1 MNADAVTKAP
11 ATTPAIAIP
20 AAQLPDVKM
29 PFEGLEA
36 PWEGILTLVLV
47 VAVSMLIWTTILFLR
62 GQRARRNAPEP
73 DELGADRFS
82 WVFIVPALNEEMTIA
97 DSVSHLLALPLERR
111 KVIVV
116 DDASDDE
123 TPRLVAAID
132 HPDLVV
138 LRRELPEA
146 RTGKAGALNHAY
158 HHLSNLIGS
167 TPREEVI
174 TCVVD
179 ADGRIST
186 DAPIF
191 AAAQFADDEKLGGL
205 QSLVRIYNR
214 KHILTWFQN
223 IEFGVYGNLF
233 QSGRNAWGTA
243 GMGGN
248 GQYNRLAAL
257 DSMADANGPWRDSLS
272 EDQDLGLRLI
282 IAGWNGR
289 QDLRAAVDQQG
300 LPRLRPLLRQRT
312 RWAQGNLQSIGLIDD
327 LLHARH
333 GLVARI
339 ETVAYLLMPLWQGI
353 VGAGMLIA
361 LYLLVSDTAEVFA
374 DNSFKQIAFFYLLG
388 FGGTIMGAIA
398 SRAHEGPIGWIKGIL
413 IGQVYAFYTWMIWP
427 VLLRSTARQLTDRR
441 GWMKT
446 ERVSVEEETEDEP
459 MPVEQRR
466 AA

>member
-1 MNADAVTKAP
+1 
-11 ATTPAIAIP
+11 
-20 AAQLPDVKM
+20 M
-29 PFEGLEA
+29 PFEGLDA
-36 PWEGILTLVLV
+36 PWEGILTIVLA
-47 VAVSMLIWTTILFLR
+47 VAVSMLIWTTVLFIR

-73 DELGADRFS
+73 DELGADRFT
-82 WVFIVPALNEEMTIA
+82 WVFFVPALNEEMTII
-97 DSVSHLLALPLERR
+97 DSVKHLLALPLERR
-111 KVIVV
+111 KVIVI
-116 DDASDDE
+116 DDASDDD
-123 TPRLVAAID
+123 TPRLLAAID

-138 LRRELPEA
+138 LRRDLPDA
-146 RTGKAGALNHAY
+146 RIGKAGALNYAY
-158 HHLSNLIGS
+158 TRLTEIVGD

-179 ADGRIST
+179 ADGRIPS
-186 DAPIF
+186 DAPKY
-191 AAAQFADDEKLGGL
+191 AAAQFADDDLLGGL

-214 KHILTWFQN
+214 KHLLTWFQN
-223 IEFGVYGNLF
+223 VEFGVYGNLF

-257 DSMADANGPWRDSLS
+257 DSVCDENGPWRDSLS

-289 QDLRAAVDQQG
+289 QDLRAQVEQQG
-300 LPRLRPLLRQRT
+300 LPKLRPLLRQRT

-327 LLHARH
+327 LMHARH
-333 GLVARI
+333 GLIARI

-353 VGAGMLIA
+353 IGAGMLVA
-361 LYLLVSDTAEVFA
+361 FYLLVSGDAQVYA
-374 DNSFKQIAFFYLLG
+374 DNSFKQIAFFYVLG
-388 FGGTIMGAIA
+388 FGGTMMGAIA

-413 IGQVYAFYTWMIWP
+413 IGQVYAFYSWMIWP

-441 GWMKT
+441 GWVKT
-446 ERVSVEEETEDEP
+446 ERVEVEDDAQESP
-459 MPVEQRR
+459 AQLEQRR